1 MFIAP
6 YVKNAP
12 WNTLLSS
19 KYAAGSN
26 HRRGRTEITMA
37 TATTADNLEFRV
49 ARATTTTTTAMPV
62 PQSDISEVAV
72 ARPMSYCI
80 FQEPWWL
87 DAVAPGAWRD
97 ITVSSGGVV
106 RARWPIYQ
114 ERRGWLARR
123 YELEKDLTVALLE
136 QLPPHDILQVTCHS
150 GITNMLPFVWAGFE
164 ETARYT
170 YIIDLKQSEA
180 ELWDALRENIRR
192 ESRKA
197 RKQLKVETIDDVN
210 ECIRLIGKT
219 YARQGNPNPFDSP
232 AMRRLDAAC
241 AQRGRREMLVAR
253 DERGAIHAAI
263 YLVWDAN
270 TTYYLAGGADPELRT
285 SGAHSLLIWEALVRS
300 RARSTE
306 FDMTGSMVESI
317 ERFFRAFGGQQR
329 IYFGLNKMSRRARV
343 AWHAKKMVQAVFAS
357 AKT

>member
-1 MFIAP
+1 
-6 YVKNAP
+6 
-12 WNTLLSS
+12 
-19 KYAAGSN
+19 
-26 HRRGRTEITMA
+26 MA
-37 TATTADNLEFRV
+37 TAITANRLDFRV

-62 PQSDISEVAV
+62 SQSDISEVATT
-72 ARPMSYCI
+72 RPMSYCI

-97 ITVSSGGVV
+97 ITVTSGGVV

-114 ERRGWLARR
+114 ERRGLFDVITLPPLTHRLGPWLDLGDATKTARR
-123 YELEKDLTVALLE
+123 YELEKELTVALLE
-136 QLPPHDILQVTCHS
+136 QLPRYDILQVNCHS

-164 ETARYT
+164 ESARYT
-170 YIIDLKQSEA
+170 YVIDLTQSETQ
-180 ELWDALRENIRR
+180 LWDALRENIRR

-197 RKQLKVETIDDVN
+197 RKQLKIETIDDVN

-232 AMRRLDAAC
+232 AMRRLDQAA
-241 AQRGRREMLVAR
+241 AERGRREMLVAR
-253 DERGAIHAAI
+253 DEQGAIHAAI
-263 YLVWDAN
+263 YLVWDAT

-300 RARSTE
+300 KARSTE
-306 FDMTGSMVESI
+306 FDLTGSMVESI

-329 IYFGLNKMSRRARV
+329 IYFHLDKMSRRARV
-343 AWHAKKMVQAVFAS
+343 AWHGKKMFQALFGR
-357 AKT
+357 

>member
-1 MFIAP
+1 MSTVITAP
-6 YVKNAP
+6 
-12 WNTLLSS
+12 
-19 KYAAGSN
+19 
-26 HRRGRTEITMA
+26 
-37 TATTADNLEFRV
+37 LEFGV

-62 PQSDISEVAV
+62 SQSDTSAV
-72 ARPMSYCI
+72 AETRSMSYCI

-97 ITVSSGGVV
+97 ITVTSGGVV

-114 ERRGWLARR
+114 ERRGLFDAITLPPLTHRLGPWLDLGDATKTSRR
-123 YELEKDLTVALLE
+123 YELEKDLTLALLE
-136 QLPPHDILQVTCHS
+136 QLPPHDILQITCHS
-150 GITNMLPFVWAGFE
+150 GITNVLPFVWAGFE

-170 YIIDLKQSEA
+170 YIVDLTQSET

-197 RKQLKVETIDDVN
+197 RKQLKIETIDDVN

-219 YARQGNPNPFDSP
+219 YARQGNSNPFDSP

-241 AQRGRREMLVAR
+241 TQRGRREMLVAR
-253 DERGAIHAAI
+253 DDRGAIHAAI
-263 YLVWDAN
+263 YLIWDAH

-306 FDMTGSMVESI
+306 FDMSGSMVESI

-329 IYFGLNKMSRRARV
+329 IYFGLNRMNRRARF
-343 AWHAKKMVQAVFAS
+343 AWHGKKMIQALFGRG
-357 AKT
+357 

>member
-1 MFIAP
+1 
-6 YVKNAP
+6 
-12 WNTLLSS
+12 
-19 KYAAGSN
+19 
-26 HRRGRTEITMA
+26 MA
-37 TATTADNLEFRV
+37 TVITENSLEFRV

-62 PQSDISEVAV
+62 SQSDTAEVAA
-72 ARPMSYCI
+72 ARPTSYCI
-80 FQEPWWL
+80 FQEQWWL

-97 ITVSSGGVV
+97 ITVTSGGVV

-114 ERRGWLARR
+114 ERRGLFDVITLPPLTHRLGPWLDLGDATKSARR

-136 QLPPHDILQVTCHS
+136 QLPPYDILQITCHS
-150 GITNMLPFVWAGFE
+150 GITNVLPFVWAGFE
-164 ETARYT
+164 EMARYT
-170 YIIDLKQSEA
+170 YIVDLKQSET

-197 RKQLKVETIDDVN
+197 RKQLKIETIDDVN

-253 DERGAIHAAI
+253 DERGVIHAAI

-329 IYFGLNKMSRRARV
+329 IYFGLNKMSRRARF
-343 AWHAKKMVQAVFAS
+343 AWHGKKMLQALFGVR
-357 AKT
+357 

>member
-1 MFIAP
+1 
-6 YVKNAP
+6 
-12 WNTLLSS
+12 
-19 KYAAGSN
+19 
-26 HRRGRTEITMA
+26 MA
-37 TATTADNLEFRV
+37 TAITANSLEFRV
-49 ARATTTTTTAMPV
+49 APATASTTTAMPV
-62 PQSDISEVAV
+62 SQSETSEVAAV
-72 ARPMSYCI
+72 RSMSYCI

-97 ITVSSGGVV
+97 ITVTSGGVV

-114 ERRGWLARR
+114 ERRGVFDVITLPPLTHRLGPWLDLGDATKSARR

-136 QLPPHDILQVTCHS
+136 QLPRHDILQITCHS

-170 YIIDLKQSEA
+170 YIVDLKQSET

-197 RKQLKVETIDDVN
+197 RKQLKIETIDDVN

-253 DERGAIHAAI
+253 DESGAIHAAI
-263 YLVWDAN
+263 YLVWDAT

-329 IYFGLNKMSRRARV
+329 IFFGLNRMSRRARV
-343 AWHAKKMVQAVFAS
+343 AWHAKKMVQS
-357 AKT
+357 LLGRC

>member
-1 MFIAP
+1 
-6 YVKNAP
+6 
-12 WNTLLSS
+12 
-19 KYAAGSN
+19 
-26 HRRGRTEITMA
+26 MA
-37 TATTADNLEFRV
+37 TAITGNCLEFRV

-62 PQSDISEVAV
+62 SQSDIPEVATS
-72 ARPMSYCI
+72 RSMSYCI

-97 ITVSSGGVV
+97 ITVTSGGVV
-106 RARWPIYQ
+106 RARWPIYR
-114 ERRGWLARR
+114 ERRGLFDVITLPPLTHRLGPWLDLGDATKSARR
-123 YELEKDLTVALLE
+123 YEVEKDLTVALLE
-136 QLPPHDILQVTCHS
+136 QLPPHDILQINCHS
-150 GITNMLPFVWAGFE
+150 GITNVLPFVWNGFE
-164 ETARYT
+164 ESARYT
-170 YIIDLKQSEA
+170 YVIDLARSET

-192 ESRKA
+192 ETRKA
-197 RKQLKVETIDDVN
+197 RKQLKVDTIDDVN

-232 AMRRLDAAC
+232 AMRRLDKAC
-241 AQRGRREMLVAR
+241 AERGRREMLVAR
-253 DERGAIHAAI
+253 DESGAIHASL
-263 YLVWDAN
+263 YLVWDAT

-329 IYFGLNKMSRRARV
+329 IYFSLNKMSRRARV
-343 AWHAKKMVQAVFAS
+343 AWHGKKMFQAIFGMR
-357 AKT
+357 

>member
-1 MFIAP
+1 
-6 YVKNAP
+6 
-12 WNTLLSS
+12 
-19 KYAAGSN
+19 
-26 HRRGRTEITMA
+26 MA
-37 TATTADNLEFRV
+37 TVITDNSLQFRV
-49 ARATTTTTTAMPV
+49 ARATTNTTTAMPV
-62 PQSDISEVAV
+62 SQSDTSEVAA

-97 ITVSSGGVV
+97 ITVTSGGVV

-114 ERRGWLARR
+114 ERRGLFDVITLPPLTHRLGPWLDLGDATKTARR

-136 QLPPHDILQVTCHS
+136 QLPPHDILQITCHS

-164 ETARYT
+164 EMARYT
-170 YIIDLKQSEA
+170 YIVDLKQSET

-197 RKQLKVETIDDVN
+197 RKQLKVETLDDVN

-241 AQRGRREMLVAR
+241 AERGRREMLIAR

-317 ERFFRAFGGQQR
+317 ERFCRAFGGQQR
-329 IYFGLNKMSRRARV
+329 IYFGLNRMSRRARF
-343 AWHAKKMVQAVFAS
+343 AWHGKKMLQSLFGMR
-357 AKT
+357 